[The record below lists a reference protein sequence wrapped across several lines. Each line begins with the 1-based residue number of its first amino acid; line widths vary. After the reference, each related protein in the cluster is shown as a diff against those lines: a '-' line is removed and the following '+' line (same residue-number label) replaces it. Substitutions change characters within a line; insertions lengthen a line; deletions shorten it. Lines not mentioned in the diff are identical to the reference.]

1 MPVLLRLYFEFFNV
15 GLFSVGG
22 GLATIPFLEDL
33 GQRSGWFTHADV
45 ADMIAISESTPGP
58 IGVNMATYA
67 GYQTSG
73 VWGSIIAT
81 LGLISPAIIIIF
93 VVAKILDKFK
103 DNKYVQSAF
112 YGLRPASVGLILAA
126 LYGVVKI
133 ALINVDLFAK
143 THNISDLFVIKS
155 IILAAALFII
165 QKFFPKLHPIF
176 IILIAAA
183 AGIVF
188 RF

>member
-1 MPVLLRLYFEFFNV
+1 MPILLRLYFEFFNV

-22 GLATIPFLEDL
+22 GLATIPFLKDL
-33 GQRSGWFTHADV
+33 SQRSGWFTQADV

-67 GYQTSG
+67 GYQTYG
-73 VWGSIIAT
+73 VLGSIIAT

-103 DNKYVQSAF
+103 DNKYVTSAF

-126 LYGVVKI
+126 LYGVVKV
-133 ALINVDLFAK
+133 ALINVELFAETHKIGDLFM
-143 THNISDLFVIKS
+143 IKS
-155 IILAAALFII
+155 IILAAALFIL
-165 QKFFPKLHPIF
+165 QKLFPKLHPIF
-176 IILIAAA
+176 LIVIAAI